1 MRSRGPEA
9 GRSRSPATCRSAEDA
24 AGMVDG
30 AVDALG
36 RLDIVVNSAGVTARN
51 ALPPGSDPDDVWDR
65 VIEVNLRG
73 TYLVSRC
80 AVAHMQRGG
89 GRIDR
94 EPRVDHGD
102 GRLPA
107 RSGRCAQPLPPSKGG
122 VIQLTRNMP
131 SILARDGI
139 RVNCL
144 CPGFVETDLTKSLT
158 DGPPTLEMLESRH
171 PLGRLGQPEEVANAA
186 LYLASDEASYVTGAA
201 LTVDGWLHRS
211 IGRPVKW
218 SVKFVSWNI
227 EGKTAPGTACVKW
240 TRMSLYCRRRA
251 NRRRTWT
258 RRSASISPLG
268 ALLAGDGGAGR
279 PSPS

>member
-1 MRSRGPEA
+1 MNRLKDKAALVTGA
-9 GRSRSPATCRSAEDA
+9 GSGIGRAAAALFASEGARVACADLSHASAEETVAEIERIGGRAVALSGDVSVAEDA

-80 AVAHMQRGG
+80 AVAHMRREDGG
-89 GRIDR
+89 SIVNLASTMGMVGY
-94 EPRVDHGD
+94 PPGL
-102 GRLPA
+102 GGALNPY
-107 RSGRCAQPLPPSKGG
+107 PPSKGG
-122 VIQLTRNMP
+122 VIQLTRNMAVD
-131 SILARDGI
+131 LARDGI

-158 DGPPTLEMLESRH
+158 DDPPTLEMLESRH
-171 PLGRLGQPEEVANAA
+171 PLGRLGRPEEVANAA

-201 LTVDGWLHRS
+201 LTVDG
-211 IGRPVKW
+211 GY
-218 SVKFVSWNI
+218 
-227 EGKTAPGTACVKW
+227 TAV
-240 TRMSLYCRRRA
+240 
-251 NRRRTWT
+251 
-258 RRSASISPLG
+258 
-268 ALLAGDGGAGR
+268 
-279 PSPS
+279 